1 MRSKAKIY
9 PLAAAI
15 CYTVFGVYIA
25 VELVGPNFRC
35 GYYFAAFWDTLFFC
49 GLIGL
54 AAAHVFRSKKAAIAA
69 AGAIVLY
76 RVYRLIL
83 WFCAWNLFGLLSA
96 AALLLILILAQ
107 KGSAAVKK
115 LWFVP
120 EVLMFIMQI
129 VYISDTFSLLIS
141 NFYYFW
147 AVLCTRG
154 LPYSLIC
161 IAGLDLTGTWLRDT
175 TIAE

>member
-1 MRSKAKIY
+1 M
-9 PLAAAI
+9 AI
-15 CYTVFGVYIA
+15 RWSVA
-25 VELVGPNFRC
+25 
-35 GYYFAAFWDTLFFC
+35 
-49 GLIGL
+49 
-54 AAAHVFRSKKAAIAA
+54 
-69 AGAIVLY
+69 Y

>member
-1 MRSKAKIY
+1 LLSGQN
-9 PLAAAI
+9 
-15 CYTVFGVYIA
+15 TGVI
-25 VELVGPNFRC
+25 
-35 GYYFAAFWDTLFFC
+35 
-49 GLIGL
+49 
-54 AAAHVFRSKKAAIAA
+54 
-69 AGAIVLY
+69 

>member
-1 MRSKAKIY
+1 MRSKTKIY

-54 AAAHVFRSKKAAIAA
+54 AAAHVFRSKKA
-69 AGAIVLY
+69 AIVLY

>member
-1 MRSKAKIY
+1 MRSKTKIY
-9 PLAAAI
+9 TFAAAI
-15 CYTVFGVYIA
+15 CYTVFGI
-25 VELVGPNFRC
+25 
-35 GYYFAAFWDTLFFC
+35 YFAVMQFELHFRTGVYLLVFMDTVFLC

-54 AAAHVFRSKKAAIAA
+54 AAAPLFGNKKAAIAA

-76 RVYRLIL
+76 RVFLLIR

-96 AALLLILILAQ
+96 AALLLVLILAQ

-120 EVLMFIMQI
+120 AVLMFIMQI

-147 AVLCTRG
+147 AVLYTRG
-154 LPYSLIC
+154 LLYSLIC
-161 IAGLDLTGTWLRDT
+161 AAGFAFTGLWLRDT

>member
-1 MRSKAKIY
+1 MDPGHRRISESAGIGRQARLRGVCQPTWEFKS
-9 PLAAAI
+9 PLSHHKRNLF
-15 CYTVFGVYIA
+15 CPPRQERFF
-25 VELVGPNFRC
+25 L
-35 GYYFAAFWDTLFFC
+35 AFWAKYRGNIEKSGF
-49 GLIGL
+49 
-54 AAAHVFRSKKAAIAA
+54 
-69 AGAIVLY
+69 GAVD
-76 RVYRLIL
+76 R
-83 WFCAWNLFGLLSA
+83 
-96 AALLLILILAQ
+96 LLILILAQ